1 MTFSRI
7 WCDTCP
13 MPGFLSYRIREVKND
28 PKDCEALS
36 DAYSFLITSE
46 MAIHD
51 SVDLLIC

>member
-1 MTFSRI
+1 
-7 WCDTCP
+7 
-13 MPGFLSYRIREVKND
+13 MPGFWSYRIREVKND